1 MATFAGV
8 CAGEAQVFLCKD
20 GQGLRGGKPARFDGD
35 DDTGAMWMSIWL
47 KKPQDVDEAH
57 QKALAAGMNDHIA
70 KPIDVAA
77 MFDTLSRW
85 MRGAG

>member
-1 MATFAGV
+1 MDCQMPVMDGYQATRAIRAEPQWQALPIIAMTANAMA
-8 CAGEAQVFLCKD
+8 
-20 GQGLRGGKPARFDGD
+20 GD
-35 DDTGAMWMSIWL
+35 R
-47 KKPQDVDEAH
+47 E
-57 QKALAAGMNDHIA
+57 KALAAGMNDHIA